1 MAQHNLT
8 EDEYANTG
16 NWATY
21 AGYTPAERVALEF
34 TEKFATS
41 HLELGDAFFSR
52 FRQHYTD
59 DEIMEIM
66 LSVGTWMSLGRI
78 TMLTGA
84 KVSCPLVLDLA
95 AAPSA

>member
-1 MAQHNLT
+1 LAQHNLS
-8 EDEYANTG
+8 EADYANTG

-21 AGYTPAERVALEF
+21 EGYSPAERVALEF

-41 HLELGDAFFSR
+41 HLELDDAFFAR

-78 TMLTGA
+78 TMLAGV
-84 KVSCPLVLDLA
+84 KVSCALVLDLA
-95 AAPSA
+95 EAPSA